1 MTGTCIT
8 CINSRELK
16 IQDTFDAL
24 FFLEKH
30 FERFSKIRD
39 RERNRNEI
47 KIEMTR
53 SFDSSFFFPSFLL
66 ISINRIAAF
75 PRWLVPL

>member
-16 IQDTFDAL
+16 IQDTFDTL

-30 FERFSKIRD
+30 FERFSKRD

-53 SFDSSFFFPSFLL
+53 SILLFFFPSFLL